1 MSEINTIKTTGQPGL
16 DVTQKI
22 NAKTN
27 TSTDK
32 TLSTQSNESTVDT
45 LSLTNTATQL
55 QSIQE
60 SLADAAP
67 TVDAD
72 RVSSLKAAIAE
83 GSYNVEPAE
92 LANNMINF
100 EQQLG

>member
-60 SLADAAP
+60 SLADAP

-72 RVSSLKAAIAE
+72 RVSALKAAIAE